1 MRYALILWD
10 FDGTLADTLPGL
22 LQVFNDLAPE
32 FGLRPIVDVQAVRDA
47 SPIQLIREQG
57 VSLWKLPALRNAIV
71 RRQQSQMADIRLV
84 PGMGVVLERLSC
96 CGYRLGIVSSNSED
110 NIRTCLRANGAE
122 QWFELIAG
130 YSHLLG
136 KQRPL
141 RQILRRTKLKG
152 RDVLYVGDEVRDIAA
167 ARRASMDAAAVTWG
181 INTHTLLAQHSP
193 NQLIDHPDE
202 LLQWLEP

>member
-22 LQVFNDLAPE
+22 LQIFNDLASE

-47 SPIQLIREQG
+47 SPIQLLREQG
-57 VSLWKLPALRNAIV
+57 ISLWRLPALRNAIV

-84 PGMGVVLERLSC
+84 PGMEEVLERLSR

-122 QWFELIAG
+122 QWFELITG

-141 RQILRRTKLKG
+141 RQVLRRTKLKG

-167 ARRASMDAAAVTWG
+167 ARRAGMDAAAVTWG
-181 INTHTLLAQHSP
+181 INTHSLLAQHSP
-193 NQLIDHPDE
+193 NQLIDHPGE